1 MWKYMNKFG
10 SQIRKLREGKKLT
23 LRSLAEQSNLSYSF
37 IASLEKGRYNPSRE
51 SIYSLAKPL
60 DADVNELLKLSGFLP
75 IQSEA
80 SEDIGDNHFNDHS
93 KYYEPFA
100 LENIME
106 TPVTY
111 QGNQL
116 KEDEKVALIA
126 FLKTMS
132 GLKHN

>member
-1 MWKYMNKFG
+1 MNKFG

-23 LRSLAEQSNLSYSF
+23 LRSLAEQSKLSYSF

-60 DADVNELLKLSGFLP
+60 DADVNELLMLSGFLP
-75 IQSEA
+75 TQSEA
-80 SEDIGDNHFNDHS
+80 SDEKGDNHFNNQS
-93 KYYEPFA
+93 KYHEPFA

-116 KEDEKVALIA
+116 KEDEKIALIA

-132 GLKHN
+132 GLKKNK